1 MAFYE
6 VSLWNFKT
14 NKVDNSNII
23 RFNNANRQFYMTA
36 KKRVDDYFKTNNIS
50 KFGNFNMVIK
60 TIAMFIIFLGPYAIL
75 MSNVVTNG
83 YAQMGLWILMGIG
96 MSGVGLSVMH
106 DANHGSYSK
115 NTKINKLMT
124 FSMTLIGGSSLNWQL
139 QHNNLHHTFTNI
151 DGHDEDIA
159 PLGFLR
165 FSPHAEWKK
174 IHKFQFLYAWFFYG
188 LMTLM
193 WAFTKDFAQL
203 IRYNKMGLLKG
214 HNTTF
219 KAELIKLSIHKVI
232 YLGYNL
238 VLPLIFIEAPI
249 WQILLGFFAMHFTCG
264 LILALIF
271 QPAHVV
277 EMTEFP
283 TPVGETLSM
292 EDDWASHQMKTTA
305 NFAQKNRVLS
315 WFVGGLNYQIEH
327 HLFPNICHVHYKK
340 IAPII
345 QETAKEFNLPYH
357 SKPTFIGAVVSHAKV
372 LYQLGRPSQTMA
384 A

>member
-1 MAFYE
+1 MTE
-6 VSLWNFKT
+6 FKFHPV
-14 NKVDNSNII
+14 NQNNII
-23 RFNNANRQFYMTA
+23 RFNNANRQFYQTV
-36 KKRVDDYFKTNNIS
+36 KRRVDEYFKERNLS
-50 KFGNFNMVIK
+50 KFGNYKMVLK
-60 TIAMFIIFLGPYAIL
+60 TIAMFVIFLGPYALL
-75 MSNVVTNG
+75 MSNVFTNG
-83 YAQMGLWILMGIG
+83 YAQIGLWILMGVG

-115 NTKINKLMT
+115 NHKINKLMS

-151 DGHDEDIA
+151 EGHDEDIA

-165 FSPHAEWKK
+165 FSPHSEYKK
-174 IHKFQFLYAWFFYG
+174 IHRFQFLYAWFFYG

-193 WAFTKDFAQL
+193 WAFTKDFSQL

-219 KAELIKLSIHKVI
+219 KSELIKLSIHKVI

-238 VLPLIFIEAPI
+238 ALPLIFINAAW
-249 WQILLGFFAMHFTCG
+249 WQIALGFGAMHFTCG

-283 TPVGETLSM
+283 TPVSPESLTM

-305 NFAQKNRVLS
+305 NFAQKNVVLS

-345 QETAKEFNLPYH
+345 KETAKEFNLPYH
-357 SKPTFIGAVVSHAKV
+357 SKPTFIGAVISHAKV
-372 LYQLGRPSQTMA
+372 LYQLGRQPQMA
-384 A
+384 